1 MRTIRVTGKGQIKVK
16 PDMTRITITLSGLY
30 KDYGETLR
38 RSSDNTEAL
47 KDVLSGFGFA
57 RSDLKTLSF
66 RVDTEYENYRDGNND
81 YRRRFVGY
89 RFNHVTKVEFASDND
104 RLGRVLYALAACP
117 VRPEFQISFTVKD
130 PESAKNLLL
139 GKAVADA
146 KEKAA
151 VLSGAAGV
159 ALKEIQS
166 IDYSWGEID
175 FEYRPMN
182 GALLAE
188 KCLAEPMVARYDMD
202 IEPDD
207 IEASDTVTVIWEIA

>member
-16 PDMTRITITLSGLY
+16 PDMARITITLSGLY

-38 RSSDNTEAL
+38 RSSDDTEAL

-66 RVDTEYENYRDGNND
+66 RVDTEYENYRDGDNE
-81 YRRRFVGY
+81 YMRLLVGY
-89 RFNHVTKVEFASDND
+89 RFNRVTKVEFASDND

-188 KCLAEPMVARYDMD
+188 KCLAEPMDASYDMD

>member
-81 YRRRFVGY
+81 
-89 RFNHVTKVEFASDND
+89 
-104 RLGRVLYALAACP
+104 
-117 VRPEFQISFTVKD
+117 
-130 PESAKNLLL
+130 
-139 GKAVADA
+139 
-146 KEKAA
+146 
-151 VLSGAAGV
+151 
-159 ALKEIQS
+159 
-166 IDYSWGEID
+166 
-175 FEYRPMN
+175 
-182 GALLAE
+182 
-188 KCLAEPMVARYDMD
+188 
-202 IEPDD
+202 
-207 IEASDTVTVIWEIA
+207 

>member
-16 PDMTRITITLSGLY
+16 PDMARITITLSGLY

-38 RSSDNTEAL
+38 RSSDDTEAL
-47 KDVLSGFGFA
+47 KDVLSCFGFA

-81 YRRRFVGY
+81 YMRRFVGY

-117 VRPEFQISFTVKD
+117 VRPECQISVTVKD

-188 KCLAEPMVARYDMD
+188 KCLAEPMDARYDMD

>member
-16 PDMTRITITLSGLY
+16 PDMTRITITLNGLY

-38 RSSDNTEAL
+38 RSSEDTETL
-47 KDVLSGFGFA
+47 KDVLSGLGFA

-66 RVDTEYENYRDGNND
+66 CVDTEYENCRDENND

-175 FEYRPMN
+175 FECHPMN

-188 KCLAEPMVARYDMD
+188 KCLTAPMAASYDMD

>member
-16 PDMTRITITLSGLY
+16 PDMARITITLSGLY

-38 RSSDNTEAL
+38 RSSDDTEAL
-47 KDVLSGFGFA
+47 KDVLSCFGFA

-81 YRRRFVGY
+81 YMRRFVGY

-188 KCLAEPMVARYDMD
+188 KCLAEPMDARYDMD

>member
-16 PDMTRITITLSGLY
+16 PDMAPITITLSGLY

-38 RSSDNTEAL
+38 RSSDDTEAL

-66 RVDTEYENYRDGNND
+66 RVDTEYENYRGGNND

-188 KCLAEPMVARYDMD
+188 KCLAEPMDARYDMD

>member
-16 PDMTRITITLSGLY
+16 PDMARITITLSGLY

-38 RSSDNTEAL
+38 RSSDDTEAL

-81 YRRRFVGY
+81 YMRRFVGY
-89 RFNHVTKVEFASDND
+89 RFNHVTKVEFASDKD

-188 KCLAEPMVARYDMD
+188 KCLAEPMDASYDMD

>member
-16 PDMTRITITLSGLY
+16 PDMARITITLSGLY

-38 RSSDNTEAL
+38 RSSDDTEAL

-66 RVDTEYENYRDGNND
+66 RVDTEYDNYRDGNND
-81 YRRRFVGY
+81 YMRRFVGY

-188 KCLAEPMVARYDMD
+188 KCLAEPMDASYDMD

>member
-38 RSSDNTEAL
+38 RSSDDTEAL
-47 KDVLSGFGFA
+47 KDVLSCFGFA

-81 YRRRFVGY
+81 YMRRFVGY

-188 KCLAEPMVARYDMD
+188 KCLAEPMDASYDMD